1 MSLTDPIADMLTR
14 IRNAVRVFKPRVDV
28 SGSKMCAGIAR
39 VLKEEGFI
47 EDFKVIEDN
56 KQGIVRLYLKYGP
69 LGEPIINNIK
79 RESRPGLRLYKSV
92 GELPRVL
99 NGLGIAVVSTSQGI
113 MSDRQCRKANVGGE
127 LLATVH

>member
-14 IRNAVRVFKPRVDV
+14 IRNAVRVFKPRVEV
-28 SGSKMCAGIAR
+28 PSSKICACIAK
-39 VLKEEGFI
+39 VLKQEGFI

-56 KQGIVRLYLKYGP
+56 KQGVVRLYLKYGP
-69 LGEPIINNIK
+69 LGQPIINTIK
-79 RESRPGLRLYKSV
+79 RESRPGLRLYRTV

-99 NGLGIAVVSTSQGI
+99 NGLGIVIVSTSQGI
-113 MSDRQCRKANVGGE
+113 LSDRQCRKANVGGE

>member
-28 SGSKMCAGIAR
+28 PSSKICAGIAR
-39 VLKEEGFI
+39 VLKQEGFI

-69 LGEPIINNIK
+69 LGQPIINTIK
-79 RESRPGLRLYKSV
+79 RESRPGLRLYRTV

-99 NGLGIAVVSTSQGI
+99 NGLGIVIVSTSRGI
-113 MSDRQCRKANVGGE
+113 LSDRQCRKANVGGE

>member
-14 IRNAVRVFKPRVDV
+14 IRNAVRVFKPQVDV
-28 SGSKMCAGIAR
+28 RGSKMCAGIAR

-79 RESRPGLRLYKSV
+79 RESRPGLRLYKPV

>member
-28 SGSKMCAGIAR
+28 PGSKMCAGIAR

-127 LLATVH
+127 LLATVE

>member
-14 IRNAVRVFKPRVDV
+14 IRNAARVFKPKVDV
-28 SGSKMCAGIAR
+28 RGSKMCAGIAR

-69 LGEPIINNIK
+69 LGEPIINIIK

-92 GELPRVL
+92 GELPQVL

>member
-79 RESRPGLRLYKSV
+79 RESRPGLRLYKPV

>member
-14 IRNAVRVFKPRVDV
+14 IRNATRVSKPRVDIC
-28 SGSKMCAGIAR
+28 GSKTCAGIAR
-39 VLKEEGFI
+39 VLKEEGFV
-47 EDFKVIEDN
+47 EDFKFIEDN
-56 KQGIVRLYLKYGP
+56 KQGIVRVYLKYGP
-69 LGEPIINNIK
+69 EGQPVINTIK
-79 RESRPGLRLYKSV
+79 RESRPGLRVYKPVS
-92 GELPRVL
+92 ELPKVL

>member
-28 SGSKMCAGIAR
+28 RGSKMCAGIAR

-47 EDFKVIEDN
+47 EDFRVIEDN

-79 RESRPGLRLYKSV
+79 RESRPGLRLYKPV

>member
-1 MSLTDPIADMLTR
+1 MLTR

>member
-47 EDFKVIEDN
+47 EDFRVIEDN

-79 RESRPGLRLYKSV
+79 RESRPGLRLYKPV

>member
-14 IRNAVRVFKPRVDV
+14 IRNAARVFKPKVDV
-28 SGSKMCAGIAR
+28 RGSKMCAGIAR

>member
-14 IRNAVRVFKPRVDV
+14 IRNAVRVARPSVDV
-28 SGSKMCAGIAR
+28 LGSRMCAGIAR

-56 KQGIVRLYLKYGP
+56 KQGIVRIYLKYGP
-69 LGEPIINNIK
+69 EGEPVITRIK
-79 RESRPGLRLYKSV
+79 RESRPGLRVYKPV
-92 GELPRVL
+92 NELPRVL
-99 NGLGIAVVSTSQGI
+99 SGLGIAVLSTSQGI

-127 LLATVH
+127 LLATVQ